1 MTGGQ
6 AVSQRQRWSRDTVA
20 LPKYARCEIERRWLV
35 EPRAVESLE
44 LGPPRE
50 IEDVYLPGTGLRLR
64 KLSEAGIPPVFKL
77 CKKYGKSIGPSEA
90 ITNLYLTE
98 AEYTLLRS
106 ALDGQRV
113 WKVRHAVAGGS
124 LDLYSGETSLAV
136 FEIEFDSE
144 DAAAAYVPP
153 DFVGVEVTA
162 DPTYS
167 GAALAGGGG

>member
-1 MTGGQ
+1 
-6 AVSQRQRWSRDTVA
+6 VA

-64 KLSEAGIPPVFKL
+64 KLSESGTPPVFKL
-77 CKKYGKSIGPSEA
+77 CKKYGKSTGRSEA

-113 WKVRHAVAGGS
+113 RKVRHAVAGGS
-124 LDLYSGETSLAV
+124 LDLYPGEPSLAV

-144 DAAAAYVPP
+144 DAAATYVPP
-153 DFVGVEVTA
+153 DFVGAEVTTHPA
-162 DPTYS
+162 YS
-167 GAALAGGGG
+167 GAALAGRGS

>member
-1 MTGGQ
+1 M
-6 AVSQRQRWSRDTVA
+6 A
-20 LPKYARCEIERRWLV
+20 LPKYAQWEIERRWLV

-64 KLSEAGIPPVFKL
+64 KLSEAGAPPVFKL
-77 CKKYGKSIGPSEA
+77 CKKYGKSVGRSEA

-113 WKVRHAVAGGS
+113 RKVRRAVAGGS
-124 LDLYSGETSLAV
+124 LDLYPGAPSLAV

-144 DAAAAYVPP
+144 DAAATYVPP
-153 DFVGVEVTA
+153 DFVTVEVTTHPA
-162 DPTYS
+162 YS
-167 GAALAGGGG
+167 GASLAGRGS